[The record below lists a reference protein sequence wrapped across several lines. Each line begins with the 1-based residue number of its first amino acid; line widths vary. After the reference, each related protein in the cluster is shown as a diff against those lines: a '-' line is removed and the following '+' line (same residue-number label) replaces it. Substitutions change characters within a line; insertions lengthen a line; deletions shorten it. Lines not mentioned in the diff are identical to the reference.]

1 MTSEAMDV
9 ERMWQLTA
17 EHSPVGM
24 TLVSPDGLVLTANR
38 ALCAMLRCDETDL
51 RGRSYALLTHES
63 DRARHVA
70 LFDETIAGTRASYR
84 LTKRCVR
91 RDGTTLW
98 GDLSAALLRTDSG
111 EPRYVIGQLLD
122 VTRQRD
128 HEDELAEALEQ
139 ILRQRR
145 TAQAILDTVGVG
157 LLLIDRDGRFEESN
171 KRHANLLKL
180 AYPEGHL
187 GVSGQLGAVFA
198 ADASTALRSE
208 EMPTSRAARGDE
220 FDDYRIWV
228 GADPLEQRALS
239 VSARSMRDSEGGFDG
254 AAMAYSDIT
263 DLMRAIRTRDAFLAS
278 VSHELRTPLA
288 SVIGYLELLVDHEDL
303 SAGAARQVEAIQRN
317 AGRLRGLVSDL
328 LDSAQHRAG
337 PVLLSRTPIDLSELV
352 NEALLAALPSARQ
365 AGVSLDGT
373 IENSL
378 RADVDPGRVR
388 QVVDNLV
395 SNAVKYTDTGG
406 TVAVRLRL
414 AAGAG
419 VIEVSDTGIG
429 MDESDLEELFTPFF
443 RTEAARE
450 RHTPGVG
457 LGLGIC
463 EAIVV
468 AHGGGIEVASVVDGG
483 TTFTVTL
490 PLSDDA

>member
-1 MTSEAMDV
+1 
-9 ERMWQLTA
+9 
-17 EHSPVGM
+17 
-24 TLVSPDGLVLTANR
+24 
-38 ALCAMLRCDETDL
+38 
-51 RGRSYALLTHES
+51 
-63 DRARHVA
+63 
-70 LFDETIAGTRASYR
+70 
-84 LTKRCVR
+84 
-91 RDGTTLW
+91 
-98 GDLSAALLRTDSG
+98 
-111 EPRYVIGQLLD
+111 
-122 VTRQRD
+122 
-128 HEDELAEALEQ
+128 
-139 ILRQRR
+139 
-145 TAQAILDTVGVG
+145 
-157 LLLIDRDGRFEESN
+157 
-171 KRHANLLKL
+171 
-180 AYPEGHL
+180 
-187 GVSGQLGAVFA
+187 
-198 ADASTALRSE
+198 
-208 EMPTSRAARGDE
+208 
-220 FDDYRIWV
+220 
-228 GADPLEQRALS
+228 
-239 VSARSMRDSEGGFDG
+239 
-254 AAMAYSDIT
+254 
-263 DLMRAIRTRDAFLAS
+263 
-278 VSHELRTPLA
+278 
-288 SVIGYLELLVDHEDL
+288 
-303 SAGAARQVEAIQRN
+303 
-317 AGRLRGLVSDL
+317 LRGLVSDL